1 MEPDVTSRMRK
12 VAPMAALASC
22 AALALAGLVLLIVQS
37 RAGSAASPAPA
48 RMTAT
53 ATGPGDGPADV
64 AVSPVCSLAN
74 GDATAAHIQGADGG
88 QSLVVGGRSWWL
100 FGDTL
105 FLPSSGKQIEPNA
118 IASSSSAGDGGCPRL
133 TYFARNGTGVPFLAK
148 DGSLTV
154 WPAGAYAVDDH
165 TFDVYTV
172 YVYGSGPYAYW
183 IGEVGLARVDTR
195 TMQVTTLA
203 RSLWTASSGFED
215 QPISATP
222 ADVSN
227 GYLRVVIETE
237 LGDHLLARV
246 RPDAMADASAY
257 EYWDGQAW
265 QREASRARP
274 MWPHEHATDALRKL
288 ATFDSG
294 ESIAYNAYLRK
305 YTAVVNV
312 GVNAIGAR
320 VADRIEGPWSAPVTW
335 IDCTKISQ
343 PALPSCYS
351 PSQHPELATDG
362 GREIFLTFTRMGTY
376 DVMAYRVELGSPGGA
391 NGG

>member
-1 MEPDVTSRMRK
+1 M
-12 VAPMAALASC
+12 
-22 AALALAGLVLLIVQS
+22 
-37 RAGSAASPAPA
+37 
-48 RMTAT
+48 
-53 ATGPGDGPADV
+53 
-64 AVSPVCSLAN
+64 
-74 GDATAAHIQGADGG
+74 
-88 QSLVVGGRSWWL
+88 
-100 FGDTL
+100 
-105 FLPSSGKQIEPNA
+105 
-118 IASSSSAGDGGCPRL
+118 
-133 TYFARNGTGVPFLAK
+133 
-148 DGSLTV
+148 
-154 WPAGAYAVDDH
+154 
-165 TFDVYTV
+165 
-172 YVYGSGPYAYW
+172 
-183 IGEVGLARVDTR
+183 
-195 TMQVTTLA
+195 
-203 RSLWTASSGFED
+203 
-215 QPISATP
+215 SATP
-222 ADVSN
+222 VDVSD
-227 GYLRVVIETE
+227 GYLRVVIETK

-351 PSQHPELATDG
+351 PSQHAELTTDG
-362 GREIFLTFTRMGTY
+362 GRGIFLTFTRMGTY
-376 DVMAYRVELGSPGGA
+376 DVMAYRVELGPPGGA
-391 NGG
+391 KDGG

>member
-1 MEPDVTSRMRK
+1 MPRF
-12 VAPMAALASC
+12 APMAALAAC
-22 AALALAGLVLLIVQS
+22 AMLAVAGFVLLMMQS
-37 RAGSAASPAPA
+37 RAGSAASPARPVNA
-48 RMTAT
+48 AN
-53 ATGPGDGPADV
+53 APSAV
-64 AVSPVCSLAN
+64 AVSQVCSLAN
-74 GDATAAHIQGADGG
+74 ADATAAKIQGADGG
-88 QSLVVGGRSWWL
+88 QSVVVGGRSYWL

-105 FLPSSGKQIEPNA
+105 FLPVSGKQIEPNA
-118 IASSSSAGDGGCPRL
+118 IAWSPAGDSAGCPRL
-133 TYFARNGTGVPFLAK
+133 TYFARDGIGSPFIPK

-203 RSLWTASSGFED
+203 RSLWNASSGFED
-215 QPISATP
+215 QPMSATP
-222 ADVSN
+222 VDVSG
-227 GYLRVVIETE
+227 GYLRVVIETK

-246 RPDAMADASAY
+246 RPDAMADAGAY
-257 EYWDGQAW
+257 EYWDGQTW

-274 MWPHEHATDALRKL
+274 IWPHEHAADALRKL

-294 ESIAYNAYLRK
+294 ESIAYDAYLGK
-305 YTAVVNV
+305 YVAVVNV

-320 VADRIEGPWSAPVTW
+320 VADRLEGPWSAPVAW
-335 IDCTKISQ
+335 IDCTKVSQ

-351 PSQHPELATDG
+351 PSQHAELAADG

-376 DVMAYRVELGSPGGA
+376 DVMAYRVELGPPGGA
-391 NGG
+391 KGGG

>member
-1 MEPDVTSRMRK
+1 VRT
-12 VAPMAALASC
+12 
-22 AALALAGLVLLIVQS
+22 
-37 RAGSAASPAPA
+37 
-48 RMTAT
+48 TAT
-53 ATGPGDGPADV
+53 PAQPV
-64 AVSPVCSLAN
+64 AAPSAIAVSQVCSFAN
-74 GDATAAHIQGADGG
+74 GDATAAKIQGGDGG
-88 QSLVVGGRSWWL
+88 QSVVVGGRSYWL

-118 IASSSSAGDGGCPRL
+118 IAWSTSGGDAAACPRL
-133 TYFARNGTGVPFLAK
+133 TYFARNAIGAPFIPK

-154 WPAGAYAVDDH
+154 WPGGAYAVDDH

-183 IGEVGLARVDTR
+183 IGEVGLARVGTR

-203 RSLWTASSGFED
+203 RSLWNATSGFED

-222 ADVSN
+222 ADIVD
-227 GYLRVVIETE
+227 GYLRVEIETK

-265 QREASRARP
+265 QHQTSQARP
-274 MWPHEHATDALRKL
+274 LWPHEHATDALRKL

-305 YTAVVNV
+305 YVAVVNV

-351 PSQHPELATDG
+351 PSQHAELTTDG
-362 GREIFLTFTRMGTY
+362 GRGIFLTFTRMGTY
-376 DVMAYRVELGSPGGA
+376 DVMAYRVELGPPGGGK
-391 NGG
+391 GGG